1 MNIVYEREMDVRDNQ
16 QVGVHYRVLMHDVEA
31 KSPVTMVYNM
41 VISLN
46 FPKGI
51 IYLYLYLA
59 NNIM

>member
-1 MNIVYEREMDVRDNQ
+1 MDVRDNQ
-16 QVGVHYRVLMHDVEA
+16 QVGVHYRVLMHNVEA
-31 KSPVTMVYNM
+31 KIPVTMVYNM

-51 IYLYLYLA
+51 NKVFIYLYLA